1 MVVLTRNSIV
11 LLLLAWLQACALL
24 PDQVDETKD
33 WSAQQFY
40 AEASSALAGG
50 NYTQAIDY
58 YEKLESRY
66 PFGKYAMQSQLD
78 IAYAYYKNG
87 DPESAINAAD
97 RFIRLH
103 PRNPYV
109 DYAYYL
115 KGVVNFTRNLSF
127 ISRFFPTDTSQ
138 RDPGAV
144 LESFKDFETLVRK
157 FPQSQYAED
166 ARRRMY
172 YLRNNLANHEVHV
185 ARYYMRK
192 SAWLAAAN
200 RAKSVVEQFQ
210 RTPAVSE
217 ALEIMIEAYAKL
229 GLDDLSTD
237 TERVLALNRTNGSL
251 ILPDEK
257 KAEKRSITKVIWD
270 YLELDK

>member
-1 MVVLTRNSIV
+1 MSVLIRNSII
-11 LLLLAWLQACALL
+11 LLSLVWLQACALL

-33 WSAQQFY
+33 WSAQKFY

-50 NYTQAIDY
+50 DYTQAIDY
-58 YEKLESRY
+58 YEKLEARY

-115 KGVVNFTRNLSF
+115 KGLVNFTRNLSF

-144 LESFKDFETLVRK
+144 LESFNDFETLVRK

-166 ARRRMY
+166 ARRRMF
-172 YLRNNLANHEVHV
+172 YLRNNLASHEVHV

-200 RAKSVVEQFQ
+200 RAKMVVEQYQ
-210 RTPAVSE
+210 RTPAVTE
-217 ALEIMIEAYAKL
+217 ALEIMIDAYAKL
-229 GLDDLSTD
+229 GLDDLSAD
-237 TERVLALNRTNGSL
+237 TERVLALNHTNGSL

-257 KAEKRSITKVIWD
+257 KAEKRSVAKVIWD

>member
-1 MVVLTRNSIV
+1 M
-11 LLLLAWLQACALL
+11 L
-24 PDQVDETKD
+24 PEKVDETKD
-33 WSAQQFY
+33 WSAQKFY
-40 AEASSALAGG
+40 SEASSALAGG
-50 NYTQAIDY
+50 NYKQAIEY
-58 YEKLESRY
+58 YQKLESRY

-87 DPESAINAAD
+87 EPESAISAAD

-127 ISRFFPTDTSQ
+127 VSRFLPTDTSQ
-138 RDPGAV
+138 RDPSAV

-172 YLRNNLANHEVHV
+172 YLRNNLASHEVHV

-192 SAWLAAAN
+192 KAWLAAAN
-200 RAKSVVEQFQ
+200 RAKRVVEQFQ
-210 RTPAVSE
+210 RTPAVAE
-217 ALEIMIEAYAKL
+217 ALEIMIEAYAQL
-229 GLDDLSTD
+229 GLYDLSVD
-237 TERVLALNRTNGSL
+237 AERVLALNQSNGSL
-251 ILPDEK
+251 ISPDEVK
-257 KAEKRSITKVIWD
+257 VEKRSIGKVVWD
-270 YLELDK
+270 FLELDKN